1 MKMPL
6 VQITMIQGRT
16 PEMKG
21 ELIKKVTDAVAE
33 AIHVPKDRVRV
44 ILNEVSK
51 DNIGEG
57 GVQLSK
63 VNP

>member
-1 MKMPL
+1 MPL

-21 ELIKKVTDAVAE
+21 ELIKKVTDAIIE
-33 AIHVPKDRVRV
+33 AIRVPRDRVRV

>member
-1 MKMPL
+1 MPI
-6 VQITMIQGRT
+6 VNITMVQGRT
-16 PEMKG
+16 SEMKG
-21 ELIKKVTDAVAE
+21 ELIKKVTDAIVE
-33 AIHVPKDRVRV
+33 AIRVPRDRVRV

-51 DNIGEG
+51 ENIGDG

>member
-1 MKMPL
+1 MEMPF
-6 VQITMIQGRT
+6 VQITMVQGRT
-16 PEMKG
+16 SEMKS
-21 ELIKKVTDAVAE
+21 ELIKKVTDAIIE
-33 AIHVPKDRVRV
+33 AIHVPRDRIRV

>member
-1 MKMPL
+1 MPL

-21 ELIKKVTDAVAE
+21 ELIKKVTDAIIE
-33 AIHVPKDRVRV
+33 AIRVPRDRVRV
-44 ILNEVSK
+44 ILYEVSK
-51 DNIGEG
+51 ENIGEG

-63 VNP
+63 DNP

>member
-1 MKMPL
+1 MPL

-16 PEMKG
+16 QEMKG
-21 ELIKKVTDAVAE
+21 ELIKKVTDAIIE
-33 AIHVPKDRVRV
+33 AIRVPRDRVRV